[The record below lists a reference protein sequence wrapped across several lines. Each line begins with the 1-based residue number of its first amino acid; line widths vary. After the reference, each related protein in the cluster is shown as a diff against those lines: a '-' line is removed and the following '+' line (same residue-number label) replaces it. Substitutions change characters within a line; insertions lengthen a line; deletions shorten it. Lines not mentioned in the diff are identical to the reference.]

1 MEKKRYEVDVQAKQL
16 TEVTNGKARGLV
28 ITASQQEADML
39 ELKFTELGKYEF
51 DSYVRAHIPI
61 MPYSNDVSNDRYNET
76 LRDIYENIYR
86 LADQETKDRMMEEG
100 ILTEVKRM
108 K

>member
-1 MEKKRYEVDVQAKQL
+1 
-16 TEVTNGKARGLV
+16 
-28 ITASQQEADML
+28 
-39 ELKFTELGKYEF
+39 
-51 DSYVRAHIPI
+51 

>member
-39 ELKFTELGKYEF
+39 ELKFTEL
-51 DSYVRAHIPI
+51 
-61 MPYSNDVSNDRYNET
+61 
-76 LRDIYENIYR
+76 
-86 LADQETKDRMMEEG
+86 
-100 ILTEVKRM
+100 
-108 K
+108 